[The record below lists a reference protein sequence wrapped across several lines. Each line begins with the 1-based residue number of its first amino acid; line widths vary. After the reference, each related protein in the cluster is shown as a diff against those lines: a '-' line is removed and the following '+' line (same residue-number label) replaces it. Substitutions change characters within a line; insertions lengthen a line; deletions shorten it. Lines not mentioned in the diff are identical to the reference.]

1 MFARISTY
9 KTGPE
14 TRRDNPSDDVVN
26 SVLQLPGCR
35 GVYYLNGKGT
45 DNALSITLWDTED
58 AMVASRQA
66 ASRIRE
72 ESSQADRTEIVS
84 VEEFEVTASS
94 LKA

>member
-9 KTGPE
+9 KTGPD
-14 TRRDNPSDDVVN
+14 TRRDNPADDVVN
-26 SVLQLPGCR
+26 SVLQLPGCK

-72 ESSQADRTEIVS
+72 ESSQADRTRIVS
-84 VEEFEVTASS
+84 VEEFEVMASS
-94 LKA
+94 LKD